1 MYKSLTPAANS
12 VWLPPGPQPE
22 VAALS
27 TPSEQVFPFDRCVP
41 QLVSDQ
47 ARHDPGRIALSDGS
61 THMTYGELEDRA
73 NRLAHRLKALDAGTN
88 AVVAVYM
95 RRSPLA
101 PLAALAIMKAGAAYL
116 PLDPNYPR
124 ERLSFILTDAR
135 ARFVL
140 SDSAVTDRL
149 PEGSW
154 RVILPDCEDAVEAPA
169 VEQISQASPDDL
181 SYVIYTSGSTGA
193 PKGVQIT
200 HRNLLNLVFWH
211 QKAFAVTADDH
222 ATQFASFGFDAA
234 VWELWPY
241 LTAGAEVHIAPEDV
255 RSSPEL
261 LRDWFVSQGIT
272 IAFVPTALAERLIL
286 VDWPRTAKLRFLLT
300 GADTLHHYPPSG
312 LPFAF
317 INNYGPTEAT
327 VVAASGRVT
336 PREKDHEQRPPIGRP
351 IDGAEIYIVD
361 ELLNPVP
368 RGEAGELCIG
378 GAGVGRGYVN
388 SPELTAKKFVPDP
401 FANRPGRRLY
411 RTGDRGRWLPDGQ
424 IEYIGRLD
432 DLVKIRDHR
441 VEPNEIVAV
450 LNMHPAVK
458 ASAVIARQ
466 DDMDERHLVAYLV
479 MNDAETRPTAA
490 QLRDALLRRLPDY
503 MVPAVFVVLPD
514 LPLTFNG
521 KIDRETLPRPG
532 EATCLPDEGSLA
544 PRTLLEEKLSV
555 LVTHLLGV
563 IHVGVDQNLFL
574 VGGHSLFGTQLIAR
588 IRDNFGVELP
598 LRSVFESPTLAL
610 LAQEIERQMATRI
623 DTMSEDEVQCALKQ
637 AAPGGVRK

>member
-1 MYKSLTPAANS
+1 
-12 VWLPPGPQPE
+12 
-22 VAALS
+22 
-27 TPSEQVFPFDRCVP
+27 VP

-61 THMTYGELEDRA
+61 THLTYGELEDRA
-73 NRLAHRLKALDAGTN
+73 NRLAHRLKTLDAGTN
-88 AVVAVYM
+88 AVVAVCM
-95 RRSPLA
+95 HRSPLA

-140 SDSAVTDRL
+140 SDAAVADRL
-149 PEGSW
+149 PEGGW
-154 RVILPDCEDAVEAPA
+154 RVILPDREGPVEAPA
-169 VEQISQASPDDL
+169 VPQISQVSPDDL
-181 SYVIYTSGSTGA
+181 SYVIYTSGSIGT

-211 QKAFAVTADDH
+211 QQAFAVSADDH
-222 ATQFASFGFDAA
+222 ASQFASFGFDAA

-241 LTAGAEVHIAPEDV
+241 LTAGAEVHLAPEDV
-255 RSSPEL
+255 RGAPEL
-261 LRDWFVSQGIT
+261 LRDWLVGQGIT
-272 IAFVPTALAERLIL
+272 IAFVPTGLAERLIM
-286 VDWPRTAKLRFLLT
+286 VDWPRTAKLRLLLT
-300 GADTLHHYPPSG
+300 GADTLHHYPRSG

-327 VVAASGRVT
+327 VVATSGHIT
-336 PREKDHEQRPPIGRP
+336 PREGNYEQRPPIGRP

-361 ELLNPVP
+361 ESLNPVP

-401 FANRPGRRLY
+401 FVNRLGRRLY

-432 DLVKIRDHR
+432 DLVKIRGHR
-441 VEPNEIVAV
+441 VEPNEIVAA

-458 ASAVIARQ
+458 ASTVVARQ
-466 DDMDERHLVAYLV
+466 DDMDERHLAAYLV

-514 LPLTFNG
+514 LPLTLNG
-521 KIDRETLPRPG
+521 KIDREALPRPA
-532 EATCLPDEGSLA
+532 EAACLPDQGSLS

-563 IHVGVDQNLFL
+563 THVGVDQNLFL

-610 LAQEIERQMATRI
+610 LAQEIERLMATRI
-623 DTMSEDEVQCALKQ
+623 DTMSEDEVRCALNQ
-637 AAPGGVRK
+637 AASGGMRK